1 MKLVRYGAVGKE
13 KPGLIDGSG
22 QLRDLSGIVP
32 DLGPAQLS
40 PAALKKLTKLKTEKL
55 PLVKGKND
63 ESVRMGCPIAGI
75 GKFIAIGLNY
85 RDHAEEAGMPI
96 PKEPIVFMKAT
107 SCIQGPDD
115 LVMLPKVGNKGSKKS
130 DWEVELGIVMG
141 SKAQYVSQKDALKFV
156 AGYCVVNDVSEREY
170 QLERGPQWDKGKG
183 CDTFGPIGPWLVT
196 TDEIPNPQK
205 LNLWLDLNGQP
216 MQQGN
221 TRTMIFG
228 VAKIVSY
235 VSQFMTLM
243 PGDVITTGTPPG
255 VGMGLKKDG
264 KPAPRF
270 LKKGDVM
277 HLGIDGLG
285 VQTQEVIAYKKS

>member
-1 MKLVRYGAVGKE
+1 MKLVRYGKPGQE
-13 KPGLIDGSG
+13 KPGLIDSAG
-22 QLRDLSGIVP
+22 QLRDLSAIVP
-32 DLGPAQLS
+32 DIGAAQLS
-40 PAALKKLTKLKTEKL
+40 PAALKKLAKLKTDKL
-55 PLVKGKND
+55 PLVKEKNG
-63 ESVRMGCPIAGI
+63 VTPRMGSPIANI

-85 RDHAEEAGMPI
+85 SDHAAEAGMPI

-115 LVMLPKVGNKGSKKS
+115 DVMLPKRSKKS
-130 DWEVELGIVMG
+130 DWEVELGIVIG
-141 SKAQYVSQKDALKFV
+141 SKAQYVSQKDALTYV
-156 AGYCVVNDVSEREY
+156 AGYCLVNDVSEREY

-196 TDEIPNPQK
+196 ADEIPNPQK
-205 LNLWLDLNGQP
+205 LGMWLDLNGQP

-221 TRTMIFG
+221 TKTMIFG

-235 VSQFMTLM
+235 VSQFMTLL

-264 KPAPRF
+264 KPAPRY

-277 HLGIDGLG
+277 SLGIDGLG
-285 VQTQEVIAYKKS
+285 VQTQKVVAYRKA

>member
-1 MKLVRYGAVGKE
+1 MKLVRYGKKGAE
-13 KPGLIDGSG
+13 RPGLIDSSG

-32 DLGPAQLS
+32 DIGPTQLS
-40 PAALKKLTKLKTEKL
+40 PASLKKLAKLKADKL
-55 PLVKGKND
+55 PLVSGNNGQD
-63 ESVRMGCPIAGI
+63 VRMGCPVAGI

-107 SCIQGPDD
+107 SCIQGADD
-115 LVMLPKVGNKGSKKS
+115 EVMLPKGSKKS
-130 DWEVELGIVMG
+130 DWEVELGIVIG
-141 SKAQYVSQKDALKFV
+141 TKAQYVSKKDALTYV
-156 AGYCVVNDVSEREY
+156 AGYCVVNDISEREY

-205 LNLWLDLNGQP
+205 LSLWLDLNGLP
-216 MQQGN
+216 MQQGS

-228 VAKIVSY
+228 VASIVSY
-235 VSQFMTLM
+235 VSQFMTLL

-264 KPAPRF
+264 KPAPRY
-270 LKKGDVM
+270 LKKGDVLT
-277 HLGIDGLG
+277 LGIDGLG
-285 VQTQEVIAYKKS
+285 VQTQKVVAYRKA

>member
-1 MKLVRYGAVGKE
+1 MKLVRYGKAGQE
-13 KPGLIDGSG
+13 KPGLIDATG
-22 QLRDLSGIVP
+22 QLRDLSAIVP
-32 DLGPAQLS
+32 DIGAAQLS
-40 PAALKKLTKLKTEKL
+40 PAALKKLAKLKADKL
-55 PLVKGKND
+55 PLVKGD
-63 ESVRMGCPIAGI
+63 PRMGCPIANI

-85 RDHAEEAGMPI
+85 SDHAKEAGMPI

-107 SCIQGPDD
+107 SCIQGADD
-115 LVMLPKVGNKGSKKS
+115 DVMLPKGSKKS
-130 DWEVELGIVMG
+130 DWEVELGIVIG
-141 SKAQYVSQKDALKFV
+141 TKAQYVSQKDALTYV

-196 TDEIPNPQK
+196 ADEIPNPQ
-205 LNLWLDLNGQP
+205 NLSMWLDLNGEP

-221 TRTMIFG
+221 TKTMIFG
-228 VAKIVSY
+228 AAKIVSY
-235 VSQFMTLM
+235 LSQFMTLL

-264 KPAPRF
+264 KSAPRF

-277 HLGIDGLG
+277 TLGIEGLG
-285 VQTQEVIAYKKS
+285 VQTQKVVAYRKA